1 MRVEG
6 ASGNPKLYGNLTW
19 GGAVQGTGGSSAMAS
34 SFLRYRQAGA
44 IARAMLVAAASKAWS
59 VPASEV
65 VVDKGVLTH
74 PSGKRAT
81 MGELADAAAQI
92 GDQALAGMQ
101 PATDLPLKDPSEFRL
116 IGKADLVRVDNVA
129 KTTGAPVFT
138 IDVRLPD
145 MLTAVMAHPP
155 SFGAK
160 VKSIDAQA
168 AKAVKGVTDVQATSR
183 VSSPDRATIVFV

>member
-1 MRVEG
+1 MLSAHFEMGQGAYTGIATLAAEELDADWSQMRVEG

-44 IARAMLVAAASKAWS
+44 IARAMLVAAASKAWG

-81 MGELADAAAQI
+81 MGELATPPPSRRQP
-92 GDQALAGMQ
+92 AGMQ
-101 PATDLPLKDPSEFRL
+101 PATDLPLKDPSEF
-116 IGKADLVRVDNVA
+116 G
-129 KTTGAPVFT
+129 
-138 IDVRLPD
+138 
-145 MLTAVMAHPP
+145 
-155 SFGAK
+155 
-160 VKSIDAQA
+160 
-168 AKAVKGVTDVQATSR
+168 
-183 VSSPDRATIVFV
+183 